1 MKPVRSF
8 ALATALAAFSN
19 AAFAHPLHDSSAA
32 FLAGLSHPFLGIDH
46 LLAMVAVGIWAACL
60 ARRAWWL
67 VPCVFLLAMLGG
79 GALGT
84 LGWPPVGGEPL
95 VAASVLVLGL
105 LIAVQLQLGAGMAA
119 ALVGFFAVFHGAV
132 HISELPPGLP
142 AIGYAAGFLLSTA
155 ELLLIGIVAGVKL
168 RAQPGFTRLA
178 GLPVALAGCLL
189 VARALL

>member
-1 MKPVRSF
+1 MKLVRCFVPAVTLTAFSS
-8 ALATALAAFSN
+8 TAL
-19 AAFAHPLHDSSAA
+19 AHPLHDSGAA

-67 VPCVFLLAMLGG
+67 VPSVFLLAMLGG
-79 GALGT
+79 GALGA
-84 LGWPPVGGEPL
+84 LGWPPLGGEPL

-132 HISELPPGLP
+132 HISELPSGLP
-142 AIGYAAGFLLSTA
+142 AIGYAVGFLLSTA

-168 RAQPGFTRLA
+168 KTRPGFTRLA